1 MNGLRFTVNNIPT
14 IKKEVAMKAK
24 RVWFEGERI
33 YIETDDGRTLWQSIL
48 YYQRLKNATD
58 EQRSDYEL
66 GHFGIHWEEIGEDI
80 SYESFEYDM
89 PEPVG
94 ISRIFLTHPEL
105 NASAVARRLG
115 IQQSLLA
122 QYIRGLK
129 KPSAE
134 REQKIL
140 ETIREIGCELSAL

>member
-1 MNGLRFTVNNIPT
+1 MI
-14 IKKEVAMKAK
+14 AK

-33 YIETDDGRTLWQSIL
+33 YIETDDGRTLWQSVL

-58 EQRSDYEL
+58 EQRNDYEL
-66 GHFGIHWEEIGEDI
+66 GHFGIHWEEIDEDI
-80 SYESFEYDM
+80 SYESFEYDN
-89 PEPVG
+89 PEPTG

-140 ETIREIGCELSAL
+140 DTIREIGCELSAV

>member
-1 MNGLRFTVNNIPT
+1 
-14 IKKEVAMKAK
+14 MKAK
-24 RVWFEGERI
+24 RVWFDGERI

-48 YYQRLKNATD
+48 YYQRLKNATE
-58 EQRSDYEL
+58 EQRNDYEL
-66 GHFGIHWEEIGEDI
+66 GYFGIHWEEIDEDI
-80 SYESFEYDM
+80 SYESFEYEN

-140 ETIREIGCELSAL
+140 ETIREIGTELSAV

>member
-1 MNGLRFTVNNIPT
+1 
-14 IKKEVAMKAK
+14 MKAK
-24 RVWFEGERI
+24 RLWFEGERI

-48 YYQRLKNATD
+48 YYQRLMNATED
-58 EQRSDYEL
+58 QRNDYEL
-66 GHFGIHWEEIGEDI
+66 EHFGIHWEEIDEDV

-134 REQKIL
+134 REQMIL
-140 ETIREIGCELSAL
+140 DAIREIGSELSAV

>member
-1 MNGLRFTVNNIPT
+1 
-14 IKKEVAMKAK
+14 MKAK

-58 EQRSDYEL
+58 EQRNDYEL
-66 GHFGIHWEEIGEDI
+66 GHFGIHWEEIDEDV
-80 SYESFEYDM
+80 SYESFEYDN
-89 PEPVG
+89 PEPMG
-94 ISRIFLTHPEL
+94 ISRVFLTHPEL

-140 ETIREIGCELSAL
+140 ETVREIGYELSVV

>member
-1 MNGLRFTVNNIPT
+1 
-14 IKKEVAMKAK
+14 MKAK

-58 EQRSDYEL
+58 EQRNDYEL
-66 GHFGIHWEEIGEDI
+66 GHFGIHWEEIDEDI
-80 SYESFEYDM
+80 SYESFEYEN
-89 PEPVG
+89 PEPTG

-140 ETIREIGCELSAL
+140 ETIREIGCELSAV

>member
-1 MNGLRFTVNNIPT
+1 
-14 IKKEVAMKAK
+14 MKAK

-58 EQRSDYEL
+58 EQRNDYEL
-66 GHFGIHWEEIGEDI
+66 GHFGIHWEEIDEDI
-80 SYESFEYDM
+80 SYESFEYDN
-89 PEPVG
+89 PEPTG

-140 ETIREIGCELSAL
+140 DTIREIGCELSAV

>member
-1 MNGLRFTVNNIPT
+1 MR
-14 IKKEVAMKAK
+14 AK

-58 EQRSDYEL
+58 EQRNDYEL
-66 GHFGIHWEEIGEDI
+66 GHFGIHWEEIDEDI
-80 SYESFEYDM
+80 SYESFEYDN
-89 PEPVG
+89 PEPTG

-140 ETIREIGCELSAL
+140 DTIREIGCELSAV

>member
-1 MNGLRFTVNNIPT
+1 
-14 IKKEVAMKAK
+14 MKAK
-24 RVWFEGERI
+24 RVWFERERI

-48 YYQRLKNATD
+48 YYQRLMNATED
-58 EQRSDYEL
+58 QRNDYEL
-66 GHFGIHWEEIGEDI
+66 EHFGIHWEEIDEDV

-134 REQKIL
+134 REQMIL
-140 ETIREIGCELSAL
+140 DAIREIGSELSAV

>member
-1 MNGLRFTVNNIPT
+1 MR
-14 IKKEVAMKAK
+14 AK

-58 EQRSDYEL
+58 EQRNDYEL
-66 GHFGIHWEEIGEDI
+66 GHFGIHWEEIDEDI
-80 SYESFEYDM
+80 SYESFEYEN
-89 PEPVG
+89 PEPTG

-140 ETIREIGCELSAL
+140 DMIREIGCELSAV

>member
-1 MNGLRFTVNNIPT
+1 
-14 IKKEVAMKAK
+14 MKAK
-24 RVWFEGERI
+24 RVWFDGERI
-33 YIETDDGRTLWQSIL
+33 YIETDDGRTLWQSVL
-48 YYQRLKNATD
+48 YYQRLKNATE
-58 EQRSDYEL
+58 EQRNDYEL
-66 GHFGIHWEEIGEDI
+66 GHFGIHWEEIDEDI
-80 SYESFEYDM
+80 SYESFEYEN

-140 ETIREIGCELSAL
+140 ETIREIGTELSAV

>member
-1 MNGLRFTVNNIPT
+1 
-14 IKKEVAMKAK
+14 MKAK
-24 RVWFEGERI
+24 RVWFDGERI

-48 YYQRLKNATD
+48 YYQRLKNATE
-58 EQRSDYEL
+58 EQRNDYEL
-66 GHFGIHWEEIGEDI
+66 GHFGIHWEEIDEDI
-80 SYESFEYDM
+80 SYESFEYEN

-134 REQKIL
+134 RERKIL
-140 ETIREIGCELSAL
+140 ETIREIGSDSIRRDS

>member
-1 MNGLRFTVNNIPT
+1 MR
-14 IKKEVAMKAK
+14 AK

-33 YIETDDGRTLWQSIL
+33 FIETDDGRILWQSIL
-48 YYQRLKNATD
+48 YYQRLRNATE
-58 EQRSDYEL
+58 EQRNDYEL
-66 GHFGIHWEEIGEDI
+66 GAFGIHWEEIDEDV

-89 PEPVG
+89 PEPSG

-134 REQKIL
+134 RERMIL
-140 ETIREIGCELSAL
+140 DTIREIGSELSTITIY

>member
-1 MNGLRFTVNNIPT
+1 
-14 IKKEVAMKAK
+14 MKAT

-58 EQRSDYEL
+58 EQRNDYEL
-66 GHFGIHWEEIGEDI
+66 GHFGIHWEEIDEDI
-80 SYESFEYDM
+80 SYESFEYEN
-89 PEPVG
+89 PEPTG

-134 REQKIL
+134 RERMIL
-140 ETIREIGCELSAL
+140 ETIREIGCELSTISIS

>member
-1 MNGLRFTVNNIPT
+1 
-14 IKKEVAMKAK
+14 MKAK
-24 RVWFEGERI
+24 RVWSEGERI
-33 YIETDDGRTLWQSIL
+33 YIETDDGRTLWQSVL

-58 EQRSDYEL
+58 EQRNDYEL
-66 GHFGIHWEEIGEDI
+66 GHFGIHWEEIDEDI
-80 SYESFEYDM
+80 SYESFEYDN
-89 PEPVG
+89 PEPTG

-105 NASAVARRLG
+105 NASDVARRLG

-140 ETIREIGCELSAL
+140 DTIREIGCELSAV

>member
-1 MNGLRFTVNNIPT
+1 
-14 IKKEVAMKAK
+14 MKAK

-58 EQRSDYEL
+58 EQRNDYEL
-66 GHFGIHWEEIGEDI
+66 GHFGIHWEEIDEDI
-80 SYESFEYDM
+80 SYESFEYDN
-89 PEPVG
+89 PEPTG

-105 NASAVARRLG
+105 TASAVARRLG

-140 ETIREIGCELSAL
+140 DTIREIGCELSAV

>member
-1 MNGLRFTVNNIPT
+1 
-14 IKKEVAMKAK
+14 MKAI
-24 RVWFEGERI
+24 RVWFECERI

-58 EQRSDYEL
+58 EQRNDYEL
-66 GHFGIHWEEIGEDI
+66 GYFGIHWEEIDEDI
-80 SYESFEYDM
+80 SYESFEYEN
-89 PEPVG
+89 PEPTG

-115 IQQSLLA
+115 IQQNLLA

-134 REQKIL
+134 REQMIL
-140 ETIREIGCELSAL
+140 EAIREIGSE

>member
-1 MNGLRFTVNNIPT
+1 
-14 IKKEVAMKAK
+14 MKAK
-24 RVWFEGERI
+24 RVWFEGERV

-58 EQRSDYEL
+58 EQRNDYEL
-66 GHFGIHWEEIGEDI
+66 GHFGIHWEEIDEDI

-89 PEPVG
+89 PESVG

-140 ETIREIGCELSAL
+140 ETIREIGCELSAV

>member
-1 MNGLRFTVNNIPT
+1 
-14 IKKEVAMKAK
+14 MKAT

-58 EQRSDYEL
+58 EQRNDYEL
-66 GHFGIHWEEIGEDI
+66 GYFGIHWEEIDEDI
-80 SYESFEYDM
+80 SYESFEYEN
-89 PEPVG
+89 PEPTG

-115 IQQSLLA
+115 IQQNLLA

-134 REQKIL
+134 REQMIL
-140 ETIREIGCELSAL
+140 EAIREIGSE

>member
-1 MNGLRFTVNNIPT
+1 
-14 IKKEVAMKAK
+14 MKAK
-24 RVWFEGERI
+24 RVWFEDDRI
-33 YIETDDGRTLWQSIL
+33 YIETDDGHTLWQSIL

-58 EQRSDYEL
+58 EQRNDYEL
-66 GHFGIHWEEIGEDI
+66 GAFGIHWEEIDEDV
-80 SYESFEYDM
+80 SYESFKYDM

-94 ISRIFLTHPEL
+94 ISRVFLTHPEL

-134 REQKIL
+134 RERKIL
-140 ETIREIGCELSAL
+140 ETIREIGCELSAV

>member
-1 MNGLRFTVNNIPT
+1 
-14 IKKEVAMKAK
+14 MKAK
-24 RVWFEGERI
+24 KVWFEGECI

-48 YYQRLKNATD
+48 YYQRLKNATN
-58 EQRSDYEL
+58 EQRNDYEL
-66 GHFGIHWEEIGEDI
+66 GHFGIHWEEIDEDI
-80 SYESFEYDM
+80 SYESFEYEN
-89 PEPVG
+89 PEPTG

-140 ETIREIGCELSAL
+140 ETIREIGCELSAI

>member
-1 MNGLRFTVNNIPT
+1 
-14 IKKEVAMKAK
+14 MKAK
-24 RVWFEGERI
+24 RLWFEGERI
-33 YIETDDGRTLWQSIL
+33 YIETDDGRTLWQSVL
-48 YYQRLKNATD
+48 YYQRLMNAT
-58 EQRSDYEL
+58 ENQRNDYEL
-66 GHFGIHWEEIGEDI
+66 GHFGIHWEEIDEDV
-80 SYESFEYDM
+80 SYESFEYEM

-129 KPSAE
+129 KPSVE
-134 REQKIL
+134 REKMIL
-140 ETIREIGCELSAL
+140 DVIREIGSELSAV

>member
-1 MNGLRFTVNNIPT
+1 
-14 IKKEVAMKAK
+14 MKAK
-24 RVWFEGERI
+24 KVWFEGERI

-58 EQRSDYEL
+58 EQRNDYEL
-66 GHFGIHWEEIGEDI
+66 GHFGIHWEEIDEDI
-80 SYESFEYDM
+80 SYESFEYDN
-89 PEPVG
+89 PEPTG

-122 QYIRGLK
+122 QYMRYCRNLLQSVNGK
-129 KPSAE
+129 FGKRFGGVS
-134 REQKIL
+134 
-140 ETIREIGCELSAL
+140 

>member
-1 MNGLRFTVNNIPT
+1 
-14 IKKEVAMKAK
+14 MKAT

-58 EQRSDYEL
+58 EQLNDYEL
-66 GHFGIHWEEIGEDI
+66 GHFGIHWEEIDEDI
-80 SYESFEYDM
+80 SYESFEYEN
-89 PEPVG
+89 PEPTG

-134 REQKIL
+134 REQMIL
-140 ETIREIGCELSAL
+140 EAIRDIGHSLLAVEL

>member
-1 MNGLRFTVNNIPT
+1 MILF
-14 IKKEVAMKAK
+14 MKAK
-24 RVWFEGERI
+24 KVWFEGERI

-48 YYQRLKNATD
+48 YYQRLKNATN
-58 EQRSDYEL
+58 EQRNDYEL
-66 GHFGIHWEEIGEDI
+66 GHFGIHWEEIDEDI
-80 SYESFEYDM
+80 SYESFEYEN
-89 PEPVG
+89 PEPTG

-140 ETIREIGCELSAL
+140 ETIREIGCELSAI